1 MSQCNQF
8 KSKFLM
14 IEIEKCVKVL
24 KCGGIIL
31 YPTDTIYGL
40 GCDAYNLNAIRKINI
55 IKGSDPRKPLI
66 YLMNDLDM
74 VKKYVETVPDFAV
87 NFLLRKKPTTLIFK
101 NLKSTKLSSKSIA
114 VRIPKNKFC
123 LNIISR
129 LNNPITSTS
138 ANITGLPFPKSFHE
152 IDKIIIDKVDYFVKT
167 DKVGK
172 LKPSSIIEIMDNKS
186 FEKIR

>member
-1 MSQCNQF
+1 
-8 KSKFLM
+8 M
-14 IEIEKCVKVL
+14 IEIEKCLKVI
-24 KCGGIIL
+24 KSGGIIL

-40 GCDAYNLNAIRKINI
+40 GCDGYNLDAIRKINI
-55 IKGSDPRKPLI
+55 LKGSDPKKPLI
-66 YLMNDLDM
+66 YLMNDLKM
-74 VKKYVETVPDFAV
+74 VKKYVKNIPDFAID
-87 NFLLRKKPTTLIFK
+87 FLLREKPTTLIFK
-101 NLKSTKLSSKSIA
+101 NLKSTKLSGASIA

-138 ANITGLPFPKSFHE
+138 ANTSGLPFPKSINE
-152 IDKIIIDKVDYFVKT
+152 IDNIIIEQVDYFVKT

-172 LKPSSIIEIMDNKS
+172 LKPSSLIEIKDNLS